1 MKKVFK
7 KSISIVLILFL
18 IFVFLGCTKGRKDK
32 FVKLD
37 EYGYPQIL
45 EKEVEYI
52 QDENKQVKNI
62 ILILGDGMGFN
73 HIEVTKMLLEEGR
86 SLDLDLLEYKGEIM
100 TSCLDNYVTDSA
112 ASATAYATGVK
123 TLYERAGKDKDGNNL
138 KTILDY
144 AKEAGKKTGVITDK
158 PLKDG
163 TPLAFTAHLENR
175 YRNTYGI
182 AKEQILSGVDIM
194 MGTGYSDFKDYEDLL
209 IEEGYTLVRDKEQMI
224 SLDSDKFIGAFSDG
238 SMLMTASIYPSI
250 AEMAYKAL
258 EQFSKNEEG
267 FFLLVESGQI
277 DNYCGKGDIE
287 SMTDKVVALDQ
298 VLRVSMNFAKEN
310 PETLIIVLADHE
322 TGGLVI
328 GEGEPSSDWFTEP
341 EKYHTPVNVPLFAYG
356 MNSSAFEGK
365 VLDNTE
371 VFEYMM
377 KLLGLEK

>member
-1 MKKVFK
+1 
-7 KSISIVLILFL
+7 
-18 IFVFLGCTKGRKDK
+18 
-32 FVKLD
+32 
-37 EYGYPQIL
+37 
-45 EKEVEYI
+45 
-52 QDENKQVKNI
+52 
-62 ILILGDGMGFN
+62 
-73 HIEVTKMLLEEGR
+73 
-86 SLDLDLLEYKGEIM
+86 
-100 TSCLDNYVTDSA
+100 
-112 ASATAYATGVK
+112 
-123 TLYERAGKDKDGNNL
+123 
-138 KTILDY
+138 
-144 AKEAGKKTGVITDK
+144 
-158 PLKDG
+158 
-163 TPLAFTAHLENR
+163 
-175 YRNTYGI
+175 
-182 AKEQILSGVDIM
+182 M

-258 EQFSKNEEG
+258 EEFSENEEG

-287 SMTDKVVALDQ
+287 SMADKVVALDQ
-298 VLRVSMNFAKEN
+298 AFRVSMNFAKEN

-377 KLLGLEK
+377 KLMGLEK